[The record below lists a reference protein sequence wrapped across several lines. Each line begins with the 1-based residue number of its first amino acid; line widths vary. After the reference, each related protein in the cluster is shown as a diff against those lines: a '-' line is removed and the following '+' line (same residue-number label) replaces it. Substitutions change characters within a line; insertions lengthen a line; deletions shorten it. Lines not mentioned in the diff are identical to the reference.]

1 MSRVRVGQRFCQPH
15 SFMPALRLILA
26 AELPD
31 VLDAL
36 PRAGVCRF
44 DGHSQYQRAKQA
56 GFIGG

>member
-1 MSRVRVGQRFCQPH
+1 
-15 SFMPALRLILA
+15 MPALRLILA